1 MVTYTQVLLSEANR
15 CHNAQS
21 TIRETQVIYP
31 LEEVFRTE
39 GVPEFTFVRPPNF
52 GELLVDIRNPGKPV
66 IIEGQSGTGKTT
78 AIKKIIEE
86 SLPTKGFE
94 YLSARRSK
102 DMPRILELAEK
113 APKGRFIVDDF
124 HRLDNSIQTKI
135 ADIIKISAEE
145 YDDDSHPKVVII
157 GINKVGS
164 ELIHLVHDI
173 AKRCGIHRIAP
184 ASIETTTELIR
195 KGERLLNVEF
205 GDANAIFSETRGDYW
220 LTQLVC
226 QTVCLINSVTETCP
240 NKKELEFTSDAL
252 RSRVVQRLEHSYQEA
267 VREFCRGRRFR
278 PTNDPY
284 LKVLRCVGEQDS
296 SIIDLTELANANPDV
311 RGSINNIKEKRL
323 AALIESKPIC
333 DRYFYYNPETKV
345 FAIED
350 PALFYYLKH
359 LSWDEIRTACGF
371 RSGVKDFAF
380 DFAISFAGENR
391 DLARLIADQLDAFDC
406 AVFYDEYFEANY
418 LGKAWH
424 KSFTQIFGEQSR
436 FVVCLLDKHHV
447 EKIWP
452 TFERE
457 CFAPRTAEADVIP
470 IYLDDTPVP
479 GIPQDILGINF
490 KNYVIHGV
498 DLPNKVTDEIAWKL
512 FERLQDA

>member
-1 MVTYTQVLLSEANR
+1 M
-15 CHNAQS
+15 
-21 TIRETQVIYP
+21 IYR

-66 IIEGQSGTGKTT
+66 IVEGQSGTGKTT
-78 AIKKIIEE
+78 AVKKIIEE
-86 SLPTKGFE
+86 SLPGAGFE

-102 DMPRILELAEK
+102 DMPRILELAHT
-113 APKGRFIVDDF
+113 ASMGRFIVDDF
-124 HRLDNSIQTKI
+124 HRLDSAIQARI
-135 ADIIKISAEE
+135 ADIVKISAEE
-145 YDDDSHPKVVII
+145 YEDESHPKVVII
-157 GINKVGS
+157 GINRVGS

-184 ASIETTTELIR
+184 ASIETTAELVR
-195 KGERLLNVEF
+195 KGEKRLNVRF
-205 GDANAIFSETRGDYW
+205 GDLDAVFSETKGDYW

-226 QTVCLINSVTETCP
+226 QSVCLINGVTETKTDRQDLKFSS
-240 NKKELEFTSDAL
+240 NEL

-267 VREFCRGRRFR
+267 VKEFCRGRRFR
-278 PTNDPY
+278 STNDPY
-284 LKVLRCVGEQDS
+284 LKVLRCVSEQDG
-296 SIIDLTELANANPDV
+296 SIVDLTELGNANPDV

-323 AALIESKPIC
+323 ATLIESKPIC
-333 DRYFYYNPETKV
+333 DTYFYYNPETKI

-359 LSWDEIRTACGF
+359 LNWEDIRTACGF
-371 RSGVKDFAF
+371 RAGVKEYQF

-391 DLARLIADQLDAFDC
+391 ALAKLIADQLDLFDC

-424 KSFTQIFGEQSR
+424 KSFTQIFGEQAR
-436 FVVCLLDKHHV
+436 FVVCLLDKYHV

-457 CFAPRTAEADVIP
+457 CFAPRVAEAAVIP
-470 IYLDDTPVP
+470 IYLDETPVP
-479 GIPQDILGINF
+479 GIPRDIVGIAF
-490 KNYVIHGV
+490 KNYAVHGA
-498 DLPNKVTDEIAWKL
+498 DLANKVTDEIVFKL
-512 FERLQDA
+512 FERLEDV